1 MIVILLSVIL
11 MIVILLS
18 VIVMIVILLII
29 IIAYYSAEFYR
40 AVVLT
45 CYDKLLNYYTLN
57 KLDFHLFNFPHLWW
71 HDYQNSATRPN
82 DIPHNN

>member
-1 MIVILLSVIL
+1 MIVILLSVIV

-29 IIAYYSAEFYR
+29 ILQNFTG

-57 KLDFHLFNFPHLWW
+57 KLDFHFFNFPHLWW
-71 HDYQNSATRPN
+71 HDYQNSATRPK